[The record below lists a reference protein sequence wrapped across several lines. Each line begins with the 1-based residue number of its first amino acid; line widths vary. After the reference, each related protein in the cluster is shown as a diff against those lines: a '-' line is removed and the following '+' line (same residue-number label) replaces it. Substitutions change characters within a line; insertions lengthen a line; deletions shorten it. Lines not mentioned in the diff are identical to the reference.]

1 MYYNRR
7 NFIRYAG
14 TMAAG
19 SFVWSQLGCQTGE
32 PQVANQADTDTN
44 LAVTGDLAEFG
55 LQLYTLRDV
64 IGENPKDILSQ
75 VASFGY
81 KQVESYEGKQGMF
94 WGMAPADFK
103 AYLDSLG
110 MTCISSHCNT
120 KEDFERKASEA
131 ASIGMSH
138 LLSPWV
144 GPQPALDDWK
154 RIADE
159 FNRLGGICRQA
170 GIRFAY
176 HNHDYSFVA
185 LEDGTIPQD
194 YLLANTDPDLVDF
207 EMDIYWVVAAGADP
221 TRYLEQYP
229 GRWRL
234 CHVKDR
240 IKDAPP
246 TEKEASCDLGTGSI
260 DFPAILKVAK
270 DTGMT
275 YFIVEQERYDN
286 STSLQSAQVDAAY
299 LRQLRFS

>member
-1 MYYNRR
+1 MFYNRR
-7 NFIRYAG
+7 KFIRYAG

-19 SFVWSQLGCQTGE
+19 SFVWSQLGSHAGE
-32 PQVANQADTDTN
+32 PQVGVGAAET
-44 LAVTGDLAEFG
+44 AVGDLAEFG

-64 IGENPKDILSQ
+64 IGQDPKEILRQ

-103 AYLDSLG
+103 AYMDSLG

-120 KEDFERKASEA
+120 GDDFERKAAEA
-131 ASIGMSH
+131 ASIGMQY

-144 GPQPALDDWK
+144 GPQPSLDDWK

-159 FNRLGGICRQA
+159 FNRLGGVCREA

-176 HNHDYSFVA
+176 HNHDYSFVP
-185 LEDGTIPQD
+185 LEDGTVPHD
-194 YLLANTDPDLVDF
+194 YLLENTDPDLVDF

-221 TRYLEQYP
+221 IRYLKQHP

-240 IKDAPP
+240 IKGAPM

-260 DFPAILKVAK
+260 DFPGILRVAK
-270 DTGMT
+270 DAGMS
-275 YFIVEQERYDN
+275 YYIVEQERYDN
-286 STSLQSAQVDAAY
+286 STSLQSAAVDAAY
-299 LRQLRFS
+299 LKQLRFS